1 MPFNPPVFVKQIP
14 ILRMLLSMC
23 LGIILQYNT
32 PLNASIFG
40 CMVVAGLIVVVAF
53 GFIKFANQ
61 FTLYYLQGFAI
72 IICFI
77 GFGGL
82 LSYYNNDLNN
92 KNSFV
97 NTYKQ
102 EPIIVQLLEDVAS
115 KPKSYKANAK
125 IVAKF
130 LNNQWIP
137 ANGKTIIYT
146 KKDSAF
152 SNLKMGN
159 AFVVRK
165 PLTRVV
171 NSGNPGGYNYAR
183 FCSFQGIYHQIYLT
197 EKDVEQQ
204 CSLPVN
210 RFTTFIYSIQ
220 QWVLHILKKYIKDD
234 DALSIAE
241 ALLISYREDLD
252 KDLVKAY
259 SNTGVVHIIAISGM
273 HLGMIYWMLVL
284 LFKAFKQTTRLKII
298 RAIVVIIVLWLF
310 SAVAGLTPSIV
321 RSAIMFSFIAIGDGF
336 NKKSSIYNSLALS
349 AFIILLFQPF
359 ALWDVGFQLSYA
371 AVLSIALFNGR
382 IKRWFYFKNK
392 LLQGFF
398 NLNAVTLSAQVLTL
412 PIVLYHFHQFPT
424 YFLLTNLIAVPIS
437 SIVLFAE
444 IALLIVGNF
453 EPIANWLGNG
463 INNTILWL
471 NDFILGADSLPFA
484 SIQNIYVSIFQA
496 CILMLA
502 IIVIC
507 YALMLKKTKKLLLGL
522 SFFAL
527 FLGVRMYD
535 IIQKKQQKKIV
546 IYNVPLFTGIDFI
559 DGKNYTFWGDSTLQ
573 QTGFLQNFHIKP
585 SRILHRLSN
594 EVMIDGLNFTN
605 NIFTFNHK
613 KILVIDKYWQNSETP
628 INVDFVLVTQNPK
641 LYINQLKNINT
652 KLFVFDGSNP
662 MWKIE
667 LWQKDC
673 INLHLPHHIT
683 ALQGA
688 YEINCK

>member
-1 MPFNPPVFVKQIP
+1 
-14 ILRMLLSMC
+14 
-23 LGIILQYNT
+23 
-32 PLNASIFG
+32 
-40 CMVVAGLIVVVAF
+40 
-53 GFIKFANQ
+53 
-61 FTLYYLQGFAI
+61 
-72 IICFI
+72 
-77 GFGGL
+77 
-82 LSYYNNDLNN
+82 
-92 KNSFV
+92 
-97 NTYKQ
+97 
-102 EPIIVQLLEDVAS
+102 
-115 KPKSYKANAK
+115 
-125 IVAKF
+125 
-130 LNNQWIP
+130 
-137 ANGKTIIYT
+137 
-146 KKDSAF
+146 
-152 SNLKMGN
+152 
-159 AFVVRK
+159 
-165 PLTRVV
+165 
-171 NSGNPGGYNYAR
+171 
-183 FCSFQGIYHQIYLT
+183 
-197 EKDVEQQ
+197 
-204 CSLPVN
+204 
-210 RFTTFIYSIQ
+210 
-220 QWVLHILKKYIKDD
+220 
-234 DALSIAE
+234 
-241 ALLISYREDLD
+241 
-252 KDLVKAY
+252 
-259 SNTGVVHIIAISGM
+259 
-273 HLGMIYWMLVL
+273 
-284 LFKAFKQTTRLKII
+284 
-298 RAIVVIIVLWLF
+298 VLWLF